1 MSLLRLAIVSA
12 SIGVISGCAHTQTTA
27 ELIPEL
33 SPASSSRVHLVGQ
46 EGSAIADI
54 YAVDNDV
61 VYLLD
66 GISDEVSDSANDE
79 VVSVEVLIVGR
90 YQLVQTSPSYIQ
102 ANLLAQ
108 PVTVDV
114 VARPLANIGHA
125 LFSAVELSGYSLCK
139 SPEVTESL
147 YKMPLPS
154 VHYQMGPM
162 SLINTLQVIVGPGW
176 QVLADQT
183 NRLICFKPFEA
194 RGLDWVESSKP
205 SNIPLSIKNSES
217 FEVPSPKKITVVGA
231 VPVEPAKNAVSSYQG
246 GFNDFFSLQD
256 GR

>member
-12 SIGVISGCAHTQTTA
+12 SIGVISGCAHTQTT
-27 ELIPEL
+27 PEL
-33 SPASSSRVHLVGQ
+33 SSASRVHLVDGQ
-46 EGSAIADI
+46 EGSALTDI
-54 YAVDNDV
+54 YGRDGEV

-66 GISDEVSDSANDE
+66 VPEEISDSANDE
-79 VVSVEVLIVGR
+79 AISVDVLKVGR
-90 YQLVQTSPSYIQ
+90 YQLVQTSPAYIK

-108 PVTVDV
+108 PVSVNV
-114 VARPLANIGHA
+114 HVARPLANIGHA

-139 SPEVTESL
+139 LPEVTESL

-183 NRLICFKPFEA
+183 NRMICFKPFEA
-194 RGLDWVESSKP
+194 RGFELAESGKPRTKTLDSLKAPSSK
-205 SNIPLSIKNSES
+205 NITSVK
-217 FEVPSPKKITVVGA
+217 A
-231 VPVEPAKNAVSSYQG
+231 VPVEPAKKVVGSNRG
-246 GFNDFFSLQD
+246 GFNDFFSYQD
-256 GR
+256 GH

>member
-12 SIGVISGCAHTQTTA
+12 SIGVVSGCAHTQTTA

-33 SPASSSRVHLVGQ
+33 SPATESRVHLVGQ
-46 EGSAIADI
+46 EGSSIADI
-54 YAVDNDV
+54 YAVDNDL

-79 VVSVEVLIVGR
+79 VVSVEVLRVGR

-102 ANLLAQ
+102 TNLLAQ

-114 VARPLANIGHA
+114 VVARPLADIGHA
-125 LFSAVELSGYSLCK
+125 LFSAVELSGYSLCQT
-139 SPEVTESL
+139 PAVTESL

-154 VHYQMGPM
+154 VHYKMGPM

-183 NRLICFKPFEA
+183 NRSICFKPFEA
-194 RGLDWVESSKP
+194 RSLDWVEINKP
-205 SNIPLSIKNSES
+205 SNIPLSIKNSGS
-217 FEVPSPKKITVVGA
+217 FEVPSPKKNTVVGS
-231 VPVEPAKNAVSSYQG
+231 VPVEPAKNAVG
-246 GFNDFFSLQD
+246 GANDFFSLQD